1 MLANKV
7 LSMMIKQQKS
17 AALVVDEFGGTS
29 GMVTLEDIIEEIF
42 GEIEDEHDQDQGEYT
57 EKKISNTKFI
67 FSGRLEIDY
76 LNEKYNLNF
85 QETEDF
91 ETLAGLIINTT
102 ECIPEINTEIK
113 IEDKSFTILQATE
126 TKIIKVKLEIN
137 NSEQKSIEDD
147 KD

>member
-1 MLANKV
+1 M
-7 LSMMIKQQKS
+7 
-17 AALVVDEFGGTS
+17 
-29 GMVTLEDIIEEIF
+29 
-42 GEIEDEHDQDQGEYT
+42 
-57 EKKISNTKFI
+57 
-67 FSGRLEIDY
+67 EIDY